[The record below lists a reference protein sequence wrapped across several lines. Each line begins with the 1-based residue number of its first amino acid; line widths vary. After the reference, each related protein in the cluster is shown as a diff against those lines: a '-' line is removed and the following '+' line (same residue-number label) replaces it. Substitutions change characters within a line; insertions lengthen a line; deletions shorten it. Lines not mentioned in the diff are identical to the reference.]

1 MTRILVVDD
10 SSTTRRMVKH
20 ALARHEVVEAP
31 DAASARELMKTARP
45 QIVLLD
51 LVLPDAD
58 GLELLEELRAIGGDG
73 VTYLAF
79 SSFGSKLDEERVS
92 AVGFDDIIPKP
103 VAPAQ
108 LAQLVEAHVPIVVA
122 EFGAGKRIV
131 VADDSELQLKLA
143 AFRLARLGFAVE
155 PVPNG
160 VRALEAIRRSRP
172 DVVVSDVM
180 MPELDGFG
188 LALAMRQD
196 PQLRNIP
203 LVLMTS
209 SYVEAKDR
217 ELARRAGA
225 TELVIRTPDLVEL
238 IDLLRKTVT
247 APPPRAP
254 TNDESHD
261 DLERARVER
270 ITRQLERQVVLNT
283 GLVRRCSSLAS
294 ELAVLAGLGE
304 MVLQRRE
311 IGESLDDALAA
322 CFDAT
327 AVVGGAMYLVDGGAR
342 ALGDA
347 GWTQADVENFFGERA
362 QLDAAIR
369 DGELRLIDAGPILE
383 RARATALLVAPL
395 RNAEGPLGALVMA
408 SRSREVDTQ
417 DWKAFAVS
425 VAAQIGQVLTLAR
438 AYADA
443 EAAEKRAAEQAALLS
458 AIVASAPDFVIRL
471 DRNAVIEFM
480 NRAPAG
486 RSLEDFIG
494 KDWLS
499 FITPEERPRARAA
512 FDQALAGDKSE
523 FEVPTQPSP
532 YQVRWYQGRL
542 GPIRNGDRITGVVI
556 ISRDVTDK
564 KQTEMQL
571 MLADRMAS
579 VGSLAAGV
587 AHEINNPLAAVIAN
601 LDMAVEEVNDI
612 AAPPD
617 LVEELQD
624 ARSSADRVREIVRD
638 LKLFSR
644 TQEDLYGAVN
654 VEKVIDSTLRM
665 AWNEV
670 RHRAKLVKLYG
681 SVPRVL
687 ANESRL
693 GQVLLN
699 IIVNAAQA
707 IPEGKYES
715 NAITVRT
722 TAAADTVRISIS
734 DTGTGIP
741 TEVQQRL
748 FTPFFTTK
756 PVGVGTGLGLAI
768 SHRIVTG
775 MSGTL
780 TFESEVGKGT
790 TFHITLPIAGE
801 HVMPITTKLPMLAV
815 STRRGRVL
823 VIDDEESLAHA
834 IRRYLSQD
842 HDVEAVTT
850 ARAGLDLVA
859 QGMRFDVILCDLMM
873 PQITGIEVHD
883 TIRALDPK
891 QAEKIV
897 FVTGGAF
904 TETARAFFDKTP
916 NHRIEKPFDLKQ
928 LRMLVNDLM
937 SARS

>member
-1 MTRILVVDD
+1 
-10 SSTTRRMVKH
+10 MVRH
-20 ALARHEVVEAP
+20 ALERYEVIEAA
-31 DAASARELMKTARP
+31 DAATARQLMKTAHP

-58 GLELLEELRAIGGDG
+58 GLELLDELRGIGGSA
-73 VTYLAF
+73 VTYVAF
-79 SSFGSKLDEERVS
+79 SSFGSKLDEERLS
-92 AVGFDDIIPKP
+92 AVGFDDIIAKP

-108 LAQLVEAHVPIVVA
+108 LAQLVEAYVPVVSTQ
-122 EFGAGKRIV
+122 FGTGKRIV
-131 VADDSELQLKLA
+131 VADDSELQLKLT
-143 AFRLARLGFAVE
+143 AFRLGRLGFAVE
-155 PVPNG
+155 TVPNG
-160 VRALEAIRRSRP
+160 ARALTAIRRSPP

-196 PQLRNIP
+196 PQLRDLP

-238 IDLLRKTVT
+238 IDLLRKTMAT
-247 APPPRAP
+247 PRP
-254 TNDESHD
+254 GGSVSHESHD
-261 DLERARVER
+261 DLERERVER

-294 ELAVLAGLGE
+294 ELAVLAGLGDT
-304 MVLQRRE
+304 VLQRRD
-311 IGESLDDALAA
+311 IAESLDEALVA

-327 AVVGGAMYLVDGGAR
+327 DVVGGAIYLVDDGAR
-342 ALGDA
+342 SLGDT
-347 GWTQADVENFFGERA
+347 GWSQHDVETFFGERA
-362 QLDAAIR
+362 KLDAAIR
-369 DGELRLIDAGPILE
+369 TGELLLIDSGPILE
-383 RARATALLVAPL
+383 RSGAAALLVAPL
-395 RNAEGPLGALVMA
+395 RNARGPLGALVMA
-408 SRSREVDTQ
+408 RSRAFDTQ
-417 DWKAFAVS
+417 DWRAFAVG
-425 VAAQIGQVLTLAR
+425 VASQIGQVLTLAR

-471 DRNAVIEFM
+471 DRNAIIEFM
-480 NRAPAG
+480 NRAPLG
-486 RSLEDFIG
+486 RTLDDFIG
-494 KDWLS
+494 TDWLS
-499 FITPEERPRARAA
+499 FVASDERTRARAA
-512 FDQALAGDKSE
+512 FDQALAGDKSK
-523 FEVPTQPSP
+523 FEVRTQSTT
-532 YQVRWYQGRL
+532 YEVRWYQGRL
-542 GPIRNGDRITGVVI
+542 APIRNGDRITGVVL
-556 ISRDVTDK
+556 ISRDVTEK
-564 KQTEMQL
+564 KQTEVQL

-601 LDMAVEEVNDI
+601 LDMALEEVNLMD
-612 AAPPD
+612 APTD

-670 RHRAKLVKLYG
+670 RHRAKLVKHYG
-681 SVPRVL
+681 TVPRVL

-715 NAITVRT
+715 NVLSVRT
-722 TAAADTVRISIS
+722 TAAKDTVRISIS

-741 TEVQQRL
+741 LDVQQRL

-768 SHRIVTG
+768 SHRIITG

-780 TFESEVGKGT
+780 TFESEVGKGS

-801 HVMPITTKLPMLAV
+801 HVLPITTKLPMLAV

-834 IRRYLSQD
+834 MRRYLSQD

-850 ARAGLDLVA
+850 ARAALDLVA

-897 FVTGGAF
+897 FVTGGPF
-904 TETARAFFDKTP
+904 TETARAFFEKTP

-937 SARS
+937 SASA